1 MSKRYRKIKHL
12 YAYITN
18 EQLKAIFDLMSNGEI
33 STEDELEEYLDDNHI
48 GFVYSLS
55 CVPRCL

>member
-18 EQLKAIFDLMSNGEI
+18 EQLKVIFDLMSNGEI
-33 STEDELEEYLDDNHI
+33 STEDELEEYLDDNQI

-55 CVPRCL
+55 CVPR